1 MNQNSNFHFN
11 INSLITRYK
20 YIWVLYII
28 FQLVFILFFPRE
40 YTNDAQYY
48 YSLAKECVQNN
59 EFYPGT
65 EHLYEDYIVA
75 PLYVNIIIVL
85 LNIYNSHISIGLF
98 NIIINLLQLFF
109 VYKITRFYFDDNTAK
124 LSVLIYI
131 FYLNSFGLV
140 LSNFT
145 ELLFTVLIL
154 SSIYFYLKKTTSF
167 LFLSGIMLGTSI
179 AVRPVGWDLA
189 VCYLL
194 IAGYLFFKEKKFNLD
209 ILKIA
214 IGTFLFIILFGCF
227 NYWHFGRFIFT
238 STTGPVN
245 LLLGANDT
253 ATGGFNARVYDQ
265 GNIGYIARPDTLTY
279 LQKGDFYYD
288 QATNWIKQNPG
299 KWLLLAPLKL
309 VHTFSYDDISI
320 SLIAGLGDWNIIATI
335 KNSVEDRN
343 FNHIL
348 PGESFY
354 VKLLYFLLEIIQHI
368 FYYLLIL
375 VLVLWAVRNIKER
388 SFSEFSLLHLFFVLI
403 GMLMIMITVG
413 TPRYKYPFIIMMIP
427 FISSYIQTR
436 FLSKINIEKL

>member
-299 KWLLLAPLKL
+299 KWLLLALLKL
-309 VHTFSYDDISI
+309 IHTFSYDDISI
-320 SLIAGLGDWNIIATI
+320 STIAGLGDWNIVATI
-335 KNSVEDRN
+335 KHLVEDGN
-343 FNHIL
+343 FSNII
-348 PGESFY
+348 PTEPFY
-354 VKLLYFLLEIIQHI
+354 VKLIYFPLEIIQHI
-368 FYYLLIL
+368 YYYFLIL
-375 VLVLWAVRNIKER
+375 VLALWIIQKTREK

-413 TPRYKYPFIIMMIP
+413 TPRYKYPFIIVMIP
-427 FISSYIQTR
+427 FISSCIQTR
-436 FLSKINIEKL
+436 FLSKINIEKQ